1 MTRFSPEASRE
12 SEINKTAYTD
22 CPSCGYKNALA
33 ITQTRERTLYH
44 CHAGCSQEALWQT
57 LHSLAPFITPTKR
70 SKPREPAVPLAFLS
84 ALWERSRT
92 PVGTVVE
99 TYLRMRRISAA
110 IPPSIRFLP
119 NHYHKPTRTYWPV
132 MLAAISD
139 AKGRMLA
146 LHRTYLAPDGSAK
159 APVEPTPAKMTLGQ
173 VGGLACH
180 LGTPKNEIAVGE
192 GIETCLSV
200 QLATGIPTWAAL
212 SAGGLRRLI
221 LPPAPDAG
229 LVTIAADADVVGID
243 AARVAALRWREEGR
257 KIRVIVPSRPGTDFN
272 DLIMEAT
279 L

>member
-1 MTRFSPEASRE
+1 MPKFSPEASNE
-12 SEINKTAYTD
+12 NQINKTAYSD

-44 CHAGCSQEALWQT
+44 CHAGCSQEALWKT
-57 LHSLAPFITPTKR
+57 LHSLEPFITPPRRSKR
-70 SKPREPAVPLAFLS
+70 SKPAVSLAFIS
-84 ALWERSRT
+84 SLWERSRS

-99 TYLRMRRISAA
+99 TYLKMRRISAA
-110 IPPSIRFLP
+110 IPASIRFLP

-132 MLAAISD
+132 MLAAICD

-159 APVEPTPAKMTLGQ
+159 APLQPPKMTLGQ

-180 LGTPKNEIAVGE
+180 LGIPSNEIAVAE
-192 GIETCLSV
+192 GIETALSV

-221 LPPAPDAG
+221 LPPAPNAG

-243 AARVAALRWREEGR
+243 AARIAALRWKSEGR
-257 KIRVIVPSRPGTDFN
+257 QIRVIVPSRPGTDFN
-272 DLIMEAT
+272 DLIMVAIP
-279 L
+279 

>member
-1 MTRFSPEASRE
+1 MTKFSPEASNE
-12 SEINKTAYTD
+12 NQINKTAYTD

-33 ITQTRERTLYH
+33 ITQTSERTLYH
-44 CHAGCSQEALWQT
+44 CHAGCSQEALWRT
-57 LHSLAPFITPTKR
+57 LHSLEPFISQPKR
-70 SKPREPAVPLAFLS
+70 SVPSKPTVPLAFIS
-84 ALWERSRT
+84 ALWERSRS

-110 IPPSIRFLP
+110 IPPSIRFLQ

-159 APVEPTPAKMTLGQ
+159 APVQPPKMTLGQ
-173 VGGLACH
+173 VAGLACH
-180 LGTPKNEIAVGE
+180 LGTPSNEIAVAE
-192 GIETCLSV
+192 GIETALSV
-200 QLATGIPTWAAL
+200 QLATGIPTWAAI

-221 LPPAPDAG
+221 LPPAPHAG
-229 LVTIAADADVVGID
+229 LVTIAADADVVGIE
-243 AARVAALRWREEGR
+243 AARVAALRWKGEGR
-257 KIRVIVPSRPGTDFN
+257 QIRVIVPSRPGTDFN
-272 DLIMEAT
+272 DLIMLAS